1 MFCAEQRISKRSSAR
16 AVHTRRH
23 TRATLIIWRGARC
36 RYLQPTDDR
45 MVTINADRKSTMV
58 YYVRT
63 KVPSYEGT
71 FVLVFTKVP
80 SYLRIFYKSP
90 LLVYK

>member
-45 MVTINADRKSTMV
+45 MVTIMPTESQRCRETGLL
-58 YYVRT
+58 RT
-63 KVPSYEGT
+63 NEGT
-71 FVLVFTKVP
+71 FVRRYLRISFYVGTFVP
-80 SYLRIFYKSP
+80 SYFL
-90 LLVYK
+90 

>member
-1 MFCAEQRISKRSSAR
+1 MFGAEQRISKRSSAR

-45 MVTINADRKSTMV
+45 MVTIMPTESQRCRETGLL
-58 YYVRT
+58 RT
-63 KVPSYEGT
+63 NEGT